1 MFERYFR
8 FVRRVAAED
17 FELCEGA
24 QGNLARGVY
33 SQGVLNVRRRRGRMG
48 GEGDGEAGT
57 EREGEEEEEEEM
69 LGGKENGVLRECFS
83 FPLLFPGRWGKG
95 GSL

>member
-1 MFERYFR
+1 M
-8 FVRRVAAED
+8 RRVAAED

-33 SQGVLNVRRRRGRMG
+33 SQGVLNVRRRPGRMG

-57 EREGEEEEEEEM
+57 EWEGEEEEEV
-69 LGGKENGVLRECFS
+69 LGGKENGVSRECFS
-83 FPLLFPGRWGKG
+83 FPFFFPGRGERAVR
-95 GSL
+95 LELFLN